1 MTDEEML
8 RQTWKDARSSIEEDK
23 PFSQTKISMYI
34 TGALVVGLVGVAYM
48 AYSTMGSIAEIQL
61 ILEGANKP

>member
-1 MTDEEML
+1 
-8 RQTWKDARSSIEEDK
+8 
-23 PFSQTKISMYI
+23 MYI